1 MSKANKISKIKFYV
15 TFSFTF
21 EQVKP
26 LLQVTKQEEKLNE
39 KEDELRQVK
48 EKMDK
53 VEQEVTDLE
62 KKLQQVTKKVEYNNQ
77 CSSIKK
83 NKFVFFFPSYP

>member
-1 MSKANKISKIKFYV
+1 MHSSLYLYFK
-15 TFSFTF
+15 
-21 EQVKP
+21 VKP

-53 VEQEVTDLE
+53 VEQEASELE
-62 KKLQQVTKKVEYNNQ
+62 KKLQQVLINNTYVYL
-77 CSSIKK
+77 IKY
-83 NKFVFFFPSYP
+83 F